1 MKTRKGVQ
9 HRSNSKTSKLLKIFL
24 SWFQE
29 EPVNK
34 RSHIRRSGSLQR
46 PSYVVGKPKVWMW
59 CCWTV
64 CFVLF
69 IRYAI
74 MRHSETLPI
83 SILDD
88 SRIQSERSLVKDDV
102 MFALDGD
109 LEHRNP
115 NPAIMS
121 PSDRDMAYIET
132 PRINLKKWA
141 ESFKSCFFEQK
152 LNNEFK
158 F

>member
-1 MKTRKGVQ
+1 
-9 HRSNSKTSKLLKIFL
+9 
-24 SWFQE
+24 
-29 EPVNK
+29 
-34 RSHIRRSGSLQR
+34 
-46 PSYVVGKPKVWMW
+46 
-59 CCWTV
+59 
-64 CFVLF
+64 
-69 IRYAI
+69 

-141 ESFKSCFFEQK
+141 KSFKSCFFEQK
-152 LNNEFK
+152 FNNEFK
-158 F
+158 FEAKFYFLDKFIFKETLDESKRAYSKSEKVFNLY